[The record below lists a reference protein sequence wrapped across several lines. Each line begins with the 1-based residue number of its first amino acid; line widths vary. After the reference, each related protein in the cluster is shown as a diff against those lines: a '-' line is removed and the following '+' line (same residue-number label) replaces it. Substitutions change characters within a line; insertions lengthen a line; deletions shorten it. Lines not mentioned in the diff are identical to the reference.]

1 MCFAVLFLNAPAKLA
16 ENAKVL
22 EGISLS
28 TLLSIFLR
36 IRGTLCGLIGK
47 RLTARLP
54 SAKIDEKI

>member
-36 IRGTLCGLIGK
+36 ILSALCGLK
-47 RLTARLP
+47 
-54 SAKIDEKI
+54 

>member
-36 IRGTLCGLIGK
+36 ILSALCGLK
-47 RLTARLP
+47 LKTLTARLP
-54 SAKIDEKI
+54 SAKVDEKK